1 MKVYLPRAE
10 EIDYKA
16 KNVLFLNMRLDYTVF
31 YCMFMGKTC
40 IFTLSSSFFRPS
52 SSSDSDPECLVA
64 YEVILCVVNVAVNVS
79 SASVTV

>member
-1 MKVYLPRAE
+1 MKVYLPSEE

-16 KNVLFLNMRLDYTVF
+16 NNVLFLNMRLDYTLF

-40 IFTLSSSFFRPS
+40 ILLCVFFFSRPN

-64 YEVILCVVNVAVNVS
+64 YEVIL
-79 SASVTV
+79 